1 MKMMALSMA
10 AALLAGIGCS
20 AEEEKT
26 SRSTESKKILVVY
39 FSRSNNTRTIAEYI
53 QKNAGGEIF
62 EIVPVKPYPKDY
74 YETTEQAKKEIN
86 EGFRPELKTKV
97 KDITKYDTIFVGSPN
112 WWSTVAPP
120 VSTFL
125 GSYDLS
131 GKTLV
136 PFMTHEGSGLGI
148 GVEEIKKLAPK
159 STVLDGLAIRGS
171 RAKRSEQDVI
181 QWLEKMNLKKKDK

>member
-10 AALLAGIGCS
+10 AALLAGISCS
-20 AEEEKT
+20 AEEEK
-26 SRSTESKKILVVY
+26 SPQGTESKKILVVY

-53 QKNAGGEIF
+53 QKNAGGEMF

-86 EGFRPELKTKV
+86 AGFKPELKTKV
-97 KDITKYDTIFVGSPN
+97 KDITKYDIIFVGSPN
-112 WWSTVAPP
+112 WWATIAPP

-125 GSYDLS
+125 SSYDLS
-131 GKTLV
+131 GKTII
-136 PFMTHEGSGLGI
+136 PFMTHEGSGLS
-148 GVEEIKKLAPK
+148 VEAIKKLAPE